1 MKGNTLSTKATSF
14 LASSHFLY
22 FFNAAYSDSAF
33 TSTVDT
39 EDPMVI
45 VKLDISNTFISLCA
59 RLVLDV
65 LSCLGCD
72 KQHTKTSCLT
82 WMSFLYTTYFWSYTQ
97 LQKYVGYR
105 LSSVNDD
112 SSYHALQW
120 FGDSEQ
126 VVSSHGTPHP
136 SLKTSPV
143 QRF

>member
-1 MKGNTLSTKATSF
+1 MKQLGLTKDC
-14 LASSHFLY
+14 SSHFLY

-65 LSCLGCD
+65 LSD
-72 KQHTKTSCLT
+72 K
-82 WMSFLYTTYFWSYTQ
+82 Q

-105 LSSVNDD
+105 LSSV
-112 SSYHALQW
+112 
-120 FGDSEQ
+120 E
-126 VVSSHGTPHP
+126 
-136 SLKTSPV
+136 
-143 QRF
+143 